1 MAALL
6 VQEDERES
14 PLLRDFP
21 EEASFEDEAL
31 APVPN
36 PALEGFRAQDLRVSS
51 SPGPDVRDTSEAS
64 IRVGY
69 SNGGCPWCV
78 HFIYDEYYMANLLS
92 VLNSSWEDITRGSF
106 SKCLSRLRDPSEEML
121 ALGGP
126 CCLRLSRIVKFLRA
140 GDFFC
145 HVPCWSPSPG
155 IQARTRVEESAV
167 TCRALLFNIAKEKAA
182 NLYVLDEHL
191 KQEKGKKISSKGI
204 TVAVFGYPVKHKVDG
219 NCSGAKVF

>member
-145 HVPCWSPSPG
+145 HVPCWAPSPG
-155 IQARTRVEESAV
+155 IQARTRVEERMSFGSQRFGVGSGPFFPLSSAF
-167 TCRALLFNIAKEKAA
+167 RAPKGVKSPSITPHTPIEPPPLF
-182 NLYVLDEHL
+182 
-191 KQEKGKKISSKGI
+191 
-204 TVAVFGYPVKHKVDG
+204 
-219 NCSGAKVF
+219 